1 MSVYPKWQGKE
12 AGLKLIY
19 TNQRNL
25 KDPLMLCTL
34 IYGILSLCSQALSL
48 KPKNCEK
55 AYAFSQFFTFTEF
68 CLKSYPRAYL
78 QRKTS
83 RTHPKILCYV

>member
-1 MSVYPKWQGKE
+1 MSVYPKLQGKE

-48 KPKNCEK
+48 KPKNYEK
-55 AYAFSQFFTFTEF
+55 A
-68 CLKSYPRAYL
+68 
-78 QRKTS
+78 
-83 RTHPKILCYV
+83 